1 MDNIKILIINKI
13 RIIMND
19 EQILAIVEEIKKTA
33 ELFIENYENKY
44 YRKFLIGKLSVLIN
58 TITDAS

>member
-58 TITDAS
+58 TITDA

>member
-1 MDNIKILIINKI
+1 MDNIEIWIIDKI

-19 EQILAIVEEIKKTA
+19 EQILAIAEEIKKTA

-44 YRKFLIGKLSVLIN
+44 YRKFLIGKLSILIN
-58 TITDAS
+58 SIMEA

>member
-1 MDNIKILIINKI
+1 MT
-13 RIIMND
+13 D
-19 EQILAIVEEIKKTA
+19 EQILAIVEEIKRTA

-58 TITDAS
+58 AIIEA

>member
-1 MDNIKILIINKI
+1 MDNIKIWIINKI

-19 EQILAIVEEIKKTA
+19 EQILAIAEEIKKTA

-44 YRKFLIGKLSVLIN
+44 YRKFLTGKLSVLIN
-58 TITDAS
+58 TILEA

>member
-1 MDNIKILIINKI
+1 MDNIKTWIINKV

-19 EQILAIVEEIKKTA
+19 EQILAIAEEIKKTA

-44 YRKFLIGKLSVLIN
+44 YRKFLVGKLSVLIN
-58 TITDAS
+58 TIIGT

>member
-1 MDNIKILIINKI
+1 MDSIKIWIINKV

-19 EQILAIVEEIKKTA
+19 EQILAIAEERKKTA

-44 YRKFLIGKLSVLIN
+44 YRKFLVGKLSVLIN
-58 TITDAS
+58 TIIGT

>member
-1 MDNIKILIINKI
+1 MDNINNWIINKL
-13 RIIMND
+13 RIIMNE
-19 EQILAIVEEIKKTA
+19 EQILAIVVEIKKTA

-58 TITDAS
+58 AITET